1 MMHRL
6 KYLCYLGFA
15 GVLCEKG
22 MVKSPATRIFRDI
35 VAYLTVFGKLPFT
48 KVKMILIIGIM
59 YIFGFLR
66 I

>member
-1 MMHRL
+1 MFLDFHFWIF
-6 KYLCYLGFA
+6 GFA

-22 MVKSPATRIFRDI
+22 MVKNHATRIFRDI
-35 VAYLTVFGKLPFT
+35 VAYLTIFGKLPFT

>member
-1 MMHRL
+1 
-6 KYLCYLGFA
+6 
-15 GVLCEKG
+15 
-22 MVKSPATRIFRDI
+22 MVKNHATRIFRDI